1 MQFSNWMMFWL
12 CPQGGDLA
20 YSSPTLNPMQGRKQN
35 KTTTTQKLNQKTKM
49 KFNEFGTY
57 FMQYTILA
65 GKWNKSVIRDSLC
78 SLGKEEERACSRQEK
93 KYFLMK

>member
-1 MQFSNWMMFWL
+1 MMFWL

-49 KFNEFGTY
+49 KFHEFGTY

-65 GKWNKSVIRDSLC
+65 GKWKKNVIRDSLC
-78 SLGKEEERACSRQEK
+78 SLGKEEGRACLRQEK
-93 KYFLMK
+93 KYFLMN